1 MYLASLPIT
10 TPNSTSKKIFN
21 RYGAKKIPLSN
32 YNEMKIINLT
42 ECHHCFHYKCIKE
55 WLKDNDQTVDMD
67 DKGAVDAKVRE
78 MRRSSKSLI
87 DMNTQQLKLLKLIIK
102 AVFY

>member
-1 MYLASLPIT
+1 MERELGRSGGKDESGKPKSTKTHSLYT
-10 TPNSTSKKIFN
+10 
-21 RYGAKKIPLSN
+21 
-32 YNEMKIINLT
+32 INQL
-42 ECHHCFHYKCIKE
+42 KE

-87 DMNTQQLKLLKLIIK
+87 DMNTQQLKLLKLTLK
-102 AVFY
+102 